1 MREGTG
7 FRVSFIGVDHD
18 GEAAIGERLVEELAC
33 DLRAKGK
40 RDIPSGE
47 QPMVVGTEST
57 HRPVVDRRSTSRAFG
72 SA

>member
-40 RDIPSGE
+40 RDIPPASSRWSSA
-47 QPMVVGTEST
+47 QN
-57 HRPVVDRRSTSRAFG
+57 RPIARLWTRA
-72 SA
+72 